1 MSKKKSFVATLSIGR
16 HSLSRTWYKFSR
28 NPLSVFG
35 LIIFFLIIFVAVFA
49 PYITH
54 YPEHAGA
61 YTNFRE
67 ASKPPSL
74 TYFFGTDSIGRDIF
88 TRVIFGY
95 RFSLIL
101 AVVVLSLSIPPGIIL
116 GLIAGYYQY
125 TWIEVTIMR
134 ITDIFISVPPLV
146 LALAIAAMLSP
157 NLFNQMMAI
166 TFVWWTWYCRL
177 VYTMTISLC
186 HEDFVYEAKLVGAS
200 NTHILLREIL
210 PNCIAPILTKMTL
223 DMGFVIIVGASLSF
237 IGLGVQPPKSDL
249 GSMVAAGAR
258 RLPAEWW
265 AAVFPAIAIIII
277 ILAFNLVGDGLKDVF
292 AVEEV

>member
-1 MSKKKSFVATLSIGR
+1 MSKKKSFIATLSIGR
-16 HSLSRTWYKFSR
+16 YNLSRAWYKFSR

-49 PYITH
+49 PYITP

-134 ITDIFISVPPLV
+134 ITDIFIAVPPLV

-166 TFVWWTWYCRL
+166 SFVWWTWYCRL

-186 HEDFVYEAKLVGAS
+186 HEDFVYEAKLIGAS

-210 PNCIAPILTKMTL
+210 PNCVAPILTKMTL
-223 DMGFVIIVGASLSF
+223 DMGLVIIVGASLSF

-249 GSMVAAGAR
+249 GTMIANGAR
-258 RLPAEWW
+258 GLPTEWW
-265 AAVFPAIAIIII
+265 AAVFPAIAITLI
-277 ILAFNLVGDGLKDVF
+277 ILAFNLVGDGLQDVF

>member
-1 MSKKKSFVATLSIGR
+1 MSKKKSFIATLSIGR
-16 HSLSRTWYKFSR
+16 YNLSRAWYKFSR

-49 PYITH
+49 PYITP

-101 AVVVLSLSIPPGIIL
+101 AVVVLGLSIPPGIIL

-134 ITDIFISVPPLV
+134 ITDIFIAVPPLV

-166 TFVWWTWYCRL
+166 SFVWWTWYCRL

-186 HEDFVYEAKLVGAS
+186 HEDFVYEAKLIGAS

-210 PNCIAPILTKMTL
+210 PNCVAPILTKMTL
-223 DMGFVIIVGASLSF
+223 DMGLVIIVGASLSF

-249 GSMVAAGAR
+249 GTMIANGAR
-258 RLPAEWW
+258 GLPTEWW
-265 AAVFPAIAIIII
+265 AAVFPAIAITLI
-277 ILAFNLVGDGLKDVF
+277 ILAFNLVGDGLQDVF

>member
-1 MSKKKSFVATLSIGR
+1 MSKKKSFITTLSIGR
-16 HSLSRTWYKFSR
+16 YNLSRTWYKFSR

-35 LIIFFLIIFVAVFA
+35 LIIFLIIIFVAVFA
-49 PYITH
+49 PYITP

-134 ITDIFISVPPLV
+134 ITDIFIAVPPLV

-166 TFVWWTWYCRL
+166 SFVWWTWYCRL

-186 HEDFVYEAKLVGAS
+186 HEDFVYEAKLIGAS

-210 PNCIAPILTKMTL
+210 PNCVAPILTKMTL
-223 DMGFVIIVGASLSF
+223 DMGLVIIVGASLSF

-249 GSMVAAGAR
+249 GTMIANGAR
-258 RLPAEWW
+258 GLPTEWW
-265 AAVFPAIAIIII
+265 AAVFPAIAITLI
-277 ILAFNLVGDGLKDVF
+277 ILAFNLVGDGLQDVF

>member
-1 MSKKKSFVATLSIGR
+1 MSKKKSFITTLSIGR
-16 HSLSRTWYKFSR
+16 NNLSRAWYKFSR

-49 PYITH
+49 PYITP

-101 AVVVLSLSIPPGIIL
+101 AVVVLGLSIPPGIIL

-134 ITDIFISVPPLV
+134 ITDIFIAVPPLV

-166 TFVWWTWYCRL
+166 SFVWWTWYCRL

-186 HEDFVYEAKLVGAS
+186 HEDFVYEAKLIGAS

-210 PNCIAPILTKMTL
+210 PNCVAPILTKMTL
-223 DMGFVIIVGASLSF
+223 DMGLVIIVGASLSF

-249 GSMVAAGAR
+249 GTMIANGAR
-258 RLPAEWW
+258 GLPTEWW
-265 AAVFPAIAIIII
+265 AAVFPAIAITLI
-277 ILAFNLVGDGLKDVF
+277 ILAFNLVGDGLQDVF

>member
-1 MSKKKSFVATLSIGR
+1 MSKKKSFITTLSIGR
-16 HSLSRTWYKFSR
+16 YNLSRAWYKFSR

-35 LIIFFLIIFVAVFA
+35 LIIFLLIIFVAVFA
-49 PYITH
+49 PYITP

-134 ITDIFISVPPLV
+134 ITDIFIAVPPLV

-166 TFVWWTWYCRL
+166 SFVWWTWYCRL

-186 HEDFVYEAKLVGAS
+186 HEDFVYEAKLIGAS

-210 PNCIAPILTKMTL
+210 PNCVAPILTKMTL
-223 DMGFVIIVGASLSF
+223 DMGLVIIVGASLSF

-249 GSMVAAGAR
+249 GTMIANGAR
-258 RLPAEWW
+258 GLPTEWW
-265 AAVFPAIAIIII
+265 AAVFPAIAITLI
-277 ILAFNLVGDGLKDVF
+277 ILAFNLVGDGLQDVF

>member
-1 MSKKKSFVATLSIGR
+1 LSKKKSFIATLSIGR
-16 HSLSRTWYKFSR
+16 YNLSRAWYKFSR

-49 PYITH
+49 PYITP

-134 ITDIFISVPPLV
+134 ITDIFIAVPPLV

-166 TFVWWTWYCRL
+166 SFVWWTWYCRL

-186 HEDFVYEAKLVGAS
+186 HEDFVYEAKLIGAS

-210 PNCIAPILTKMTL
+210 PNCVAPILTKMTL
-223 DMGFVIIVGASLSF
+223 DMGLVIIVGASLSF

-249 GSMVAAGAR
+249 GTMIANGAR
-258 RLPAEWW
+258 GLPTEWW
-265 AAVFPAIAIIII
+265 AAVFPAIAITLI
-277 ILAFNLVGDGLKDVF
+277 ILAFNLVGDGLQDVF

>member
-1 MSKKKSFVATLSIGR
+1 LSKKKSFITTLSIGR
-16 HSLSRTWYKFSR
+16 NNLSRAWYKFSR

-49 PYITH
+49 PYITP

-134 ITDIFISVPPLV
+134 ITDIFIAVPPLV

-166 TFVWWTWYCRL
+166 SFVWWTWYCRL

-186 HEDFVYEAKLVGAS
+186 HEDFVYEAKLIGAS

-210 PNCIAPILTKMTL
+210 PNCVAPILTKMTL
-223 DMGFVIIVGASLSF
+223 DMGLVIIVGASLSF

-249 GSMVAAGAR
+249 GTMIANGAR
-258 RLPAEWW
+258 GLPTEWW
-265 AAVFPAIAIIII
+265 AAVFPAIAITLI
-277 ILAFNLVGDGLKDVF
+277 ILAFNLVGDGLQDVF

>member
-1 MSKKKSFVATLSIGR
+1 LSKKKSFIATLSIGR
-16 HSLSRTWYKFSR
+16 YNLSRAWYKFSR

-49 PYITH
+49 PYITP

-101 AVVVLSLSIPPGIIL
+101 AVVVLGLSIPPGIIL

-134 ITDIFISVPPLV
+134 ITDIFIAVPPLV

-166 TFVWWTWYCRL
+166 SFVWWTWYCRL

-186 HEDFVYEAKLVGAS
+186 HEDFVYEAKLIGAS

-210 PNCIAPILTKMTL
+210 PNCVAPILTKMTL
-223 DMGFVIIVGASLSF
+223 DMGLVIIVGASLSF

-249 GSMVAAGAR
+249 GTMIANGAR
-258 RLPAEWW
+258 GLPTEWW
-265 AAVFPAIAIIII
+265 AAVFPAIAITLI
-277 ILAFNLVGDGLKDVF
+277 ILAFNLVGDGLQDVF